1 MEIVHGSDYS
11 ELGCKIM
18 RHNATT
24 PLHWHKN
31 FELCELLDSTCDF
44 LVDGQSFEAKKGDI
58 VAIREKDVH
67 GFFVNQDTS
76 FRIIQFSPQIFL
88 NTKLKIKPLKKH
100 ITAEEIDSIP
110 MLRENINHLFD
121 VVQNEGWAFEIKD
134 NPFYAVVC
142 ESVYMLLMRHFS
154 VDEENAP
161 ARPGREM
168 FFETVEFVNNHYTED
183 ININIIAEHML
194 MSRNRIVRMFERNA
208 GKSLKEYIDMLRVDH
223 ANRMINNGS
232 NVTEAAI
239 ASGFSCVR
247 TFNNVYK
254 TYMGVTPSEYMKQA
268 AKNKNTEQEEG

>member
-1 MEIVHGSDYS
+1 MEIVHGRDYS
-11 ELGCKIM
+11 ELGYKIM
-18 RHNATT
+18 EHNATT

-31 FELCELLDSTCDF
+31 FELCELLDSPCDF
-44 LVDGQSFEAKKGDI
+44 LVDGQSIEAKKGDI
-58 VAIREKDVH
+58 ITIREKDVH

-76 FRIIQFSPQIFL
+76 LRIIQFSPQIFL

-100 ITAEEIDSIP
+100 ITAEEIDSVP
-110 MLRENINHLFD
+110 MLRQNINHLFG
-121 VVQNEGWAFEIKD
+121 VLENEGWKFEIKD
-134 NPFYAVVC
+134 NPFFAMVC
-142 ESVYMLLMRHFS
+142 ESVYLLLMRHFS
-154 VDEENAP
+154 IDEEKAP
-161 ARPGREM
+161 VRTGREA

-194 MSRNRIVRMFERNA
+194 MSRNRVVRMFETHA

-239 ASGFSCVR
+239 ASGFQCIR

-254 TYMGVTPSEYMKQA
+254 TYMGVTPSEYMRQTE
-268 AKNKNTEQEEG
+268 KNKKAEQKEG